1 MNIESHIINDVE
13 VKNLDTQVKELQ
25 ELFNEL
31 TYSHL
36 PVQNEGVYLGC
47 ISENDIRC
55 FDTDKTL
62 RDYQYSL
69 EGFFARNTDYWLD
82 SLETFA
88 QNQSNILPV
97 LNSENKYLGYLELSD
112 IINLFNETPFLNEPG
127 GILVIEKA
135 NKDISFSEISQ
146 IVESHNAAFLGLFVS
161 SRSADLTQVT
171 IKLSTSVL
179 NDILQTLRR
188 YGYSIISEH
197 QEDNFQKNLDERS
210 DYLDKYLNI

>member
-1 MNIESHIINDVE
+1 MSIENHIINDVGIQ
-13 VKNLDTQVKELQ
+13 NLNTPVKELQ
-25 ELFNEL
+25 HLFNEL

-36 PVQNEGVYLGC
+36 PVENNGIYLGC

-62 RDYQYSL
+62 KDYQYSI
-69 EGFFARNTDYWLD
+69 EGFFTRDTDYWLD

-97 LNSENKYLGYLELSD
+97 LNSENKYLGYVELSD

-127 GILVIEKA
+127 GILVVERV

-146 IVESHNAAFLGLFVS
+146 IVESHNAAFLGMFVS

-179 NDILQTLRR
+179 NDILQTFRR

-197 QEDNFQKNLDERS
+197 QEDNFQKNLDDRS

>member
-1 MNIESHIINDVE
+1 MSIESHIINDVGIQ
-13 VKNLDTQVKELQ
+13 NLGTSVKELQ
-25 ELFNEL
+25 KLFNKL

-36 PVQNEGVYLGC
+36 PVQNEGVYLGS

-55 FDTDKTL
+55 FETDRTIK
-62 RDYQYSL
+62 DYQYSL
-69 EGFFARNTDYWLD
+69 EGFFVRDTDYWLD
-82 SLETFA
+82 TLETFA
-88 QNQSNILPV
+88 QNQTNILPV

-112 IINLFNETPFLNEPG
+112 IINFFNETPFLNEPG
-127 GILVIEKA
+127 GILVIEKL

-146 IVESHNAAFLGLFVS
+146 IVESHNAAFLGMFVS

-179 NDILQTLRR
+179 NDILQTFRR

-197 QEDNFQKNLDERS
+197 QEDSFQKNLDDRS

>member
-1 MNIESHIINDVE
+1 MSIESHIINDVGIQ
-13 VKNLDTQVKELQ
+13 NLNTTVKELQ
-25 ELFNEL
+25 QLFNEL

-36 PVQNEGVYLGC
+36 PVENEGVYLGC

-55 FDTDKTL
+55 FETDKTL
-62 RDYQYSL
+62 KDYQYSL
-69 EGFFARNTDYWLD
+69 EGFFARDTDYWLD
-82 SLETFA
+82 VLETFA
-88 QNQSNILPV
+88 QNQTNILPV
-97 LNSENKYLGYLELSD
+97 LNTENKYLGYLELSD

-135 NKDISFSEISQ
+135 NKDVSFSEISQ
-146 IVESHNAAFLGLFVS
+146 IVESHNAAFLGMFVS
-161 SRSADLTQVT
+161 LRSSDLTQVT

-179 NDILQTLRR
+179 NDILQTFRR

-197 QEDNFQKNLDERS
+197 QEDNFQKNLDDRS